1 MYNYNHAFNPYN
13 VPYYIDGER
22 IPGPGGGQWDGHG
35 GGYSGGQWDGHGGG
49 HGGGQWDGH
58 GGGHGGGQWD
68 GHGGGHG
75 GGQWDG
81 HGGGHGGGHWEHGQ
95 WVPRCRRVWVHGFGW
110 TWICR

>member
-1 MYNYNHAFNPYN
+1 MYNYNYAFNPYN

-22 IPGPGGGQWDGHG
+22 IPGPGGGQWD
-35 GGYSGGQWDGHGGG
+35 
-49 HGGGQWDGH
+49 
-58 GGGHGGGQWD
+58 
-68 GHGGGHG
+68 GHG

-110 TWICR
+110 TWICRW

>member
-1 MYNYNHAFNPYN
+1 MYNYNYAFNPYN

-35 GGYSGGQWDGHGGG
+35 GGQWDGHGGG

-58 GGGHGGGQWD
+58 GGGHGD
-68 GHGGGHG
+68 
-75 GGQWDG
+75 
-81 HGGGHGGGHWEHGQ
+81 GHWEHGQ

-110 TWICR
+110 TWICRW

>member
-1 MYNYNHAFNPYN
+1 MYNYNYAFNPYN

-22 IPGPGGGQWDGHG
+22 IPGP
-35 GGYSGGQWDGHGGG
+35 
-49 HGGGQWDGH
+49 
-58 GGGHGGGQWD
+58 GGGQWD

-110 TWICR
+110 TWICRW

>member
-1 MYNYNHAFNPYN
+1 MYNYNYAFNPYN

-35 GGYSGGQWDGHGGG
+35 GGHWDGHGGG
-49 HGGGQWDGH
+49 HGGGQWD
-58 GGGHGGGQWD
+58 
-68 GHGGGHG
+68 GHG

-110 TWICR
+110 TWICRW

>member
-1 MYNYNHAFNPYN
+1 MYNYNYAFNPYN

-35 GGYSGGQWDGHGGG
+35 GGHGGGHWDGHGGG
-49 HGGGQWDGH
+49 HGGGH
-58 GGGHGGGQWD
+58 
-68 GHGGGHG
+68 
-75 GGQWDG
+75 WDG

>member
-1 MYNYNHAFNPYN
+1 MYNYNYAFNPYN

-35 GGYSGGQWDGHGGG
+35 GG

-58 GGGHGGGQWD
+58 GGGHGGG
-68 GHGGGHG
+68 H
-75 GGQWDG
+75 WDG